1 MRTPAL
7 ARRLLLSTCTG
18 LLAIATSAS
27 AIFEPPVFHDGISVV
42 RATISS
48 ARDLKVLEAE
58 DGKQAYE
65 LLRKNSGVSL
75 PLSDVRM
82 PNMDGYELVE
92 KALDLRP
99 ELKVLMMTGYAQE
112 RPPSELMR
120 AREIRTLHKPV
131 DLERLSDLVCEMLSR
146 P

>member
-1 MRTPAL
+1 MGAPQIVIAEDEGGLRSLIAE
-7 ARRLLLSTCTG
+7 LL
-18 LLAIATSAS
+18 
-27 AIFEPPVFHDGISVV
+27 E
-42 RATISS
+42 

-58 DGKQAYE
+58 DGRQAYE

-75 PLSDVRM
+75 LLSDVRT